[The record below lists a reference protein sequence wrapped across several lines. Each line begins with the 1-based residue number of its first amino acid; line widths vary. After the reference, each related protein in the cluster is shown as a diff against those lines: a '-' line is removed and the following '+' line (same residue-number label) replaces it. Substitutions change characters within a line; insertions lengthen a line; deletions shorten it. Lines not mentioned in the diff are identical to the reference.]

1 MITSSDKLD
10 EIKRCYFKPES
21 KWLRPMKSLSQDITI
36 LATIGTSQKSA
47 TFGFYIGNF
56 ELKINHGK
64 LNIEN
69 QLITSIDHARFSFKL
84 VVKWTGE
91 ISVSDEDGRA
101 FSRSYTS
108 EGVFDGL
115 KIAKMG
121 VFVESSDE
129 YPVSV
134 SMKGCTIYS
143 GAM

>member
-69 QLITSIDHARFSFKL
+69 
-84 VVKWTGE
+84 
-91 ISVSDEDGRA
+91 
-101 FSRSYTS
+101 
-108 EGVFDGL
+108 
-115 KIAKMG
+115 
-121 VFVESSDE
+121 
-129 YPVSV
+129 
-134 SMKGCTIYS
+134 
-143 GAM
+143 